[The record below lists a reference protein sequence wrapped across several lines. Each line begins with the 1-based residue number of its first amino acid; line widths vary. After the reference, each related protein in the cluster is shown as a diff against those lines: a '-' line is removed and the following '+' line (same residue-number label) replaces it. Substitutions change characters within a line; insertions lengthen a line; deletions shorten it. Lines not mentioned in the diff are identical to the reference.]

1 MKRYLTFLLIALIF
15 SCAPNDQEEISYL
28 APDSLVELIPDS
40 LCQEGG
46 LYDNE
51 DEYLNGEDNR
61 CATGAGMAFLGL
73 LFLCF
78 VTISFFSCLLFIAF
92 KEIWQRIILSFIVFT
107 FYFYVTGRSFEL
119 SFVLFTC
126 NVIIIIVLMIFLW
139 IMKRFTILVG
149 KAFKAIRNK

>member
-1 MKRYLTFLLIALIF
+1 MKRYLTFLLIPLIF

-61 CATGAGMAFLGL
+61 CATGAGMGWLALIFLGFIVVP
-73 LFLCF
+73 FL
-78 VTISFFSCLLFIAF
+78 IFFSFLLFIAF
-92 KEIWQRIILSFIVFT
+92 KESNILI
-107 FYFYVTGRSFEL
+107 YDC
-119 SFVLFTC
+119 LF
-126 NVIIIIVLMIFLW
+126 F
-139 IMKRFTILVG
+139 G
-149 KAFKAIRNK
+149 A